1 MRSQIIAGP
10 ENASKGSS
18 SGPLTADRH
27 AWKTL
32 TVAQRL
38 PCVREILD
46 LRTFHVDPDRMNS
59 SEMKWGMLRE
69 TRRQDPFKRQNRRT
83 GGAKQLQ
90 NDGPHS
96 TGAAMRYSDLP
107 VQSLSGGR
115 FEVHTNSELALQAD
129 QDILIRWTAWRS
141 SRPMWTKAAASAATP
156 AVKGVGSPV
165 RKRLSCSPSSAAM
178 SRSRWRIRSPLWTNR
193 LSTSSTTGT

>member
-1 MRSQIIAGP
+1 MRSRIIAGP

-18 SGPLTADRH
+18 SDPLTADRH

-46 LRTFHVDPDRMNS
+46 LRTLHVDLDRMNS
-59 SEMKWGMLRE
+59 SETKWGMLRE

-90 NDGPHS
+90 NDGPQPKDNGNESQTNHS

-115 FEVHTNSELALQAD
+115 FEVHTSSELALQAD

-141 SRPMWTKAAASAATP
+141 SRPNSD
-156 AVKGVGSPV
+156 G
-165 RKRLSCSPSSAAM
+165 L
-178 SRSRWRIRSPLWTNR
+178 
-193 LSTSSTTGT
+193 